1 MIQPRVW
8 TLKQLAHDAETAI
21 EIFRHARLRESLT
34 RYTKFFETFVP
45 VFRSLIDQLPRLS
58 TDETTTFANLVR
70 DDDTITAFRYL
81 AAPPI
86 SEDDLKTLAKSTL
99 SPGALCRDP
108 EQARRVRE
116 IVLHLLDPHRFPWVA
131 DKRGPTDHERDR
143 AIIASAALVAVSKV
157 ATERRKTGSRQQSDA
172 VKACLSAADF
182 REHPPR
188 SILSFDSAPPPGVFC
203 GESLLGSS
211 RADIVVRLHDGRAMA
226 IECKVSN
233 SAVNSFKRINHEVGN
248 KAASWLREFGKRH
261 VVPAAVISGVF
272 RPENLETAQE
282 TGLALFWQH
291 RLEDLADFIQT
302 TRP

>member
-1 MIQPRVW
+1 MTSRPSPRAPSR
-8 TLKQLAHDAETAI
+8 LERYAAI
-21 EIFRHARLRESLT
+21 
-34 RYTKFFETFVP
+34 
-45 VFRSLIDQLPRLS
+45 RSRP
-58 TDETTTFANLVR
+58 A
-70 DDDTITAFRYL
+70 
-81 AAPPI
+81 
-86 SEDDLKTLAKSTL
+86 
-99 SPGALCRDP
+99 G
-108 EQARRVRE
+108 VRE

-143 AIIASAALVAVSKV
+143 AIVASAALVAVSKV

-261 VVPAAVISGVF
+261 VVPAAVISGVLSSGEPRD
-272 RPENLETAQE
+272 RPGNRPRPL
-282 TGLALFWQH
+282 LA
-291 RLEDLADFIQT
+291 A
-302 TRP
+302 PP